1 LAEQFRYFEAFRL
14 GLRCIPAVLPIRDR
28 GRAAV
33 HATSAVFSVG
43 HFHARRAAHLQS
55 VAGLEMAGYGTAP
68 WRIGWDCPADCR
80 F

>member
-43 HFHARRAAHLQS
+43 HFHAGRAAHVQS
-55 VAGLEMAGYGTAP
+55 VA
-68 WRIGWDCPADCR
+68 
-80 F
+80 